1 MEDMYLMR
9 KRKEEIKRERQ
20 GQRIKDREV
29 FYNTNT
35 KSKLVLK
42 CEYKL
47 ADKWCLVISKR
58 LVNCGTGNNR

>member
-1 MEDMYLMR
+1 MR
-9 KRKEEIKRERQ
+9 KRKEGIKRERE

-47 ADKWCLVISKR
+47 ADK
-58 LVNCGTGNNR
+58 